1 MKTVLSFVILV
12 SGIASQLAAGQDVS
26 AQAKSFAALRFVLDV
41 GQVVRVRDETGHST
55 KGKVVAI
62 TETQL
67 VVSHK
72 GLFRSRTERAF
83 TPDIIRRIEIVDSGW
98 NGAVIGGAAAL
109 AFVATAVKFGCDDS
123 CDKTGSWV
131 LGVVTFVPI
140 GIGIGGAIDSR
151 INKTIY
157 EGRLHKPRVT
167 VVPWV
172 ERDRKGVLARV
183 TF

>member
-1 MKTVLSFVILV
+1 MKTILSFLLLM
-12 SGIASQLAAGQDVS
+12 SGVASQLAAGQDVS
-26 AQAKSFAALRFVLDV
+26 GQATSFATLRFVLDV
-41 GQVVRVRDETGHST
+41 GQEVRVKDETGHST

-62 TETQL
+62 TEMQL

-72 GLFRSRTERAF
+72 QLFRSRAEKAF
-83 TPDIIRRIEIVDSGW
+83 TPDLIQRIEIVDSGW

-109 AFVATAVKFGCDDS
+109 AFVATAVTFGCDDS
-123 CDKTGSWV
+123 CDKAGSWV
-131 LGVVTFVPI
+131 LGLVTFVPI

-157 EGRLHKPRVT
+157 EARLHKPRVT

-172 ERDRKGVLARV
+172 DRDRKSVLARV